1 MQIPSLFQS
10 KIFLML
16 VLILLISVGSLEFKQ
31 WQQRRAVNQEI
42 ESLMAQEREL
52 QQKNKDLES
61 SLNFL
66 TSDEYREKIARQQ
79 LNLKKDGE
87 IVVNF
92 PKPELA
98 QAGNG
103 TAPSAKSNPLKWWD
117 YLFSI
122 N

>member
-1 MQIPSLFQS
+1 VNREIDSL
-10 KIFLML
+10 I
-16 VLILLISVGSLEFKQ
+16 
-31 WQQRRAVNQEI
+31 
-42 ESLMAQEREL
+42 AQERDL
-52 QQKNKDLES
+52 AQKNRDLEN

-92 PKPELA
+92 P
-98 QAGNG
+98 ND
-103 TAPSAKSNPLKWWD
+103 TATTESTVASGPQKSNPQKWWD
-117 YLFSI
+117 YFFAL

>member
-1 MQIPSLFQS
+1 MNLPVIFRS
-10 KIFLML
+10 KVFLIA
-16 VLILLISVGSLEFKQ
+16 VLALLIFVGSLELKQ
-31 WQQRRAVNQEI
+31 WEERRSVNREI
-42 ESLMAQEREL
+42 ANLQAQEQDL
-52 QQKNKDLES
+52 QQKNRDLEN

-92 PKPELA
+92 PKDNLS
-98 QAGNG
+98 G
-103 TAPSAKSNPLKWWD
+103 TAETAATHNKSNPRKWWD
-117 YLFSI
+117 YFFAL